1 MELVYKMVVQN
12 PLSSR
17 SSITAIPTGPS
28 LHVYIPTYFLSHTYK
43 FNTVFQCRY
52 KVSNSTIDS
61 IEHRLTL
68 YQPPSPSSSHLSLI
82 HSRLRNSQVI
92 TMRYVYSL
100 SLVVFLAAVGSTP
113 LCNHSKANH
122 QDVFSHRLHHS
133 ELEDDGPIVYLPPG
147 DGAVDLDSM
156 MHDLIAEEM
165 TITYDEAEYVKS
177 LLEKLCSF
185 HQGMFECILE
195 VLEPPT
201 IQVIPTKQVSKDIVC
216 TTATCGIEL
225 DESISVSTTNSLE
238 VSLTIEVG
246 GEPFGVGVK
255 FSGTVGYGFSKT
267 KEITTGLKYSFDLER
282 NDTGYI
288 GMVNAQ
294 VSSTV
299 RLIAC
304 KCKWIDIQCIE
315 GCRDNGPN
323 YNVTGHHEV
332 VVLKDGIPRSYVAFI
347 YTNRSE

>member
-1 MELVYKMVVQN
+1 
-12 PLSSR
+12 
-17 SSITAIPTGPS
+17 
-28 LHVYIPTYFLSHTYK
+28 
-43 FNTVFQCRY
+43 
-52 KVSNSTIDS
+52 
-61 IEHRLTL
+61 
-68 YQPPSPSSSHLSLI
+68 
-82 HSRLRNSQVI
+82 
-92 TMRYVYSL
+92 MRYVYSL
-100 SLVVFLAAVGSTP
+100 ALVVFLAAVGSTP
-113 LCNHSKANH
+113 LCHHSKANH

-225 DESISVSTTNSLE
+225 DESVSVSTTNSLE

-255 FSGTVGYGFSKT
+255 FSGTVGYGFSET
-267 KEITTGLKYSFDLER
+267 KEITTGLKYSYDLER

-332 VVLKDGIPRSYVAFI
+332 VVLKDDIPRSYIEIPDKPTIHVIQTEHMSKDIACTTHSVEIEMTIETDAELFGVGVKFTFSASYGYSHYLEKVGHFPTTST
-347 YTNRSE
+347 YTEEWQVSQLCCVRLHKSRVKASRVHPLPN